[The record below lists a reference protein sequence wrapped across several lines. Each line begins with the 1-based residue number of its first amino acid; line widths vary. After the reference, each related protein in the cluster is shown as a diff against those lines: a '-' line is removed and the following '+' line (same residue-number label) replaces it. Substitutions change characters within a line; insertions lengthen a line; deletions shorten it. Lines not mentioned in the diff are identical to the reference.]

1 MSGPRPNNPR
11 GQNSNDQFVKDISEF
26 ISKLGGGGGGRHK
39 KSGPHRPG
47 ASRGRGGGGK
57 EFTPDSSL
65 KFMLGLIA
73 ALFGAISLI
82 QSFYMVDVSE
92 QGVVTRFGRYHRTV
106 DPGLHFKI
114 PFGLEN
120 VSRVKTE
127 VVHQEE
133 FGFRTQSSR
142 SQRRSYS
149 KDTLN
154 AESLMLTGDLN
165 VADVEW
171 ILQYRIDDAKKYL
184 YIARNVETNIRDVSI
199 SIMRRVVGDKLVN
212 DVLTT
217 GREEIADE
225 AKVLTQKVL
234 DDYDMGIRV
243 VRINLQ
249 DVNPPDP
256 VKGAFN
262 EVNAAKQEQE
272 QTINQAEQEYNKRI
286 PEARGRAEQ
295 TVRDAEAFSVNL
307 VNRSRGDAQRFER
320 MYREYVK
327 APDITKKRIYLETMR
342 EVLGD
347 HEGLTVVD
355 EDLKGILPIYGGLSG
370 GALKSTSSPPGVNSP
385 AATAAISGG
394 ASGPSQLQDSR
405 RGR

>member
-1 MSGPRPNNPR
+1 MALLTGDKQIMASHNQGDP
-11 GQNSNDQFVKDISEF
+11 FVKELNEF
-26 ISKLGGGGGGRHK
+26 LSRLGGKDKKGGSGRRSGGSKGGG
-39 KSGPHRPG
+39 
-47 ASRGRGGGGK
+47 
-57 EFTPDSSL
+57 EFTPDSGL
-65 KFMLGLIA
+65 KFVLYALG
-73 ALFGAISLI
+73 ALVVAFGLL

-92 QGVVTRFGRYHRTV
+92 QGVVTRFGRYNRTV
-106 DPGLHFKI
+106 DPGLHFKA
-114 PFGLEN
+114 PFGVEQVN
-120 VSRVKTE
+120 RVKTE

-133 FGFRTQSSR
+133 FGFRTQAAR
-142 SQRRSYS
+142 GQRRAYT
-149 KDTLN
+149 KDILD

-225 AKVLTQKVL
+225 AKQLTQKVL

-295 TVRDAEAFSVNL
+295 TIRDAEAFAVNL
-307 VNRSRGDAQRFER
+307 VNRSRGDAEKFAR

-327 APDITKKRIYLETMR
+327 APDITKKRLYLETMR
-342 EVLGD
+342 EVLKN
-347 HEGLTVVD
+347 HQGLTVVD
-355 EDLKGILPIYGGLSG
+355 EDLKGILPLYSTAGKPMVDEKIMGGVAAEASSAIKG
-370 GALKSTSSPPGVNSP
+370 GE
-385 AATAAISGG
+385 
-394 ASGPSQLQDSR
+394 
-405 RGR
+405 

>member
-1 MSGPRPNNPR
+1 MAGHHQSE
-11 GQNSNDQFVKDISEF
+11 QFVKELQEF
-26 ISKLGGGGGGRHK
+26 LGKLGGGRGK
-39 KSGPHRPG
+39 NTGPRRSH
-47 ASRGRGGGGK
+47 SSGGGG
-57 EFTPDSSL
+57 EFTPDSSF
-65 KFMLGLIA
+65 KFMLWVIA
-73 ALFGAISLI
+73 ALLVGAAVL

-106 DPGLHFKI
+106 DPGLHFKM
-114 PFGLEN
+114 PFGVERVN
-120 VSRVKTE
+120 RVKTE

-133 FGFRTQSSR
+133 FGFRTEGARVSR
-142 SQRRSYS
+142 RAYS
-149 KDTLN
+149 KDILD

-171 ILQYRIDDAKKYL
+171 ILQYRIEDAKKYL
-184 YIARNVETNIRDVSI
+184 YKARDVETNIRDVSI

-225 AKVLTQKVL
+225 ARQLTQKVL
-234 DDYDMGIRV
+234 DEYDMGIRV

-295 TVRDAEAFSVNL
+295 TIRDAEAFAVNL
-307 VNRSRGDAQRFER
+307 VNQSRGDAEKFAR

-327 APDITKKRIYLETMR
+327 APDITKKRLYLETMTDI
-342 EVLGD
+342 LKN
-347 HEGLTVVD
+347 HQGLTVVD
-355 EDLKGILPIYGGLSG
+355 EDLKGILPVYGTLGANAQQSAQALS
-370 GALKSTSSPPGVNSP
+370 KVISP
-385 AATAAISGG
+385 AQST
-394 ASGPSQLQDSR
+394 LQEGSP
-405 RGR
+405 